1 MQSGPPRVGGRGG
14 ASCPGP
20 PTWEGPLKKRDL
32 IKSLD
37 FAQKR
42 SQNAGNAIS
51 ETLNSKMFSG
61 EWPRN
66 PLKMQSLDFNALDLN
81 VRPLFQ

>member
-1 MQSGPPRVGGRGG
+1 MHDSCYSQGRREGGGGGGGG

-32 IKSLD
+32 IRLLD

-51 ETLNSKMFSG
+51 KTLNSKFFRG
-61 EWPRN
+61 NGPGA
-66 PLKMQSLDFNALDLN
+66 P
-81 VRPLFQ
+81 